1 MGKKILIVDDDSD
14 LVESTSAFLVSRGY
28 TTVSASNG
36 TEGLAMLEQEKPD
49 LIVLDMMMDQRG
61 DGFLFSRKMRK
72 EPAFQKTPII
82 MLTGMRQAT
91 GFHFLTED
99 PRHPTFL
106 PVDEFM
112 EKPADL
118 EELARRVARLIG

>member
-1 MGKKILIVDDDSD
+1 MNKKILIVDDDD
-14 LVESTSAFLVSRGY
+14 NLVESVAAFLSSRGY
-28 TTVSASNG
+28 TTVSAPNR
-36 TEGLAMLEQEKPD
+36 TEGYALLEREKPD
-49 LIVLDMMMDQRG
+49 LVVLDMMMDQRG

-72 EPAFQKTPII
+72 EPAFARIPIL

-91 GFHFLTED
+91 GFSFPTED

-112 EKPADL
+112 EKPADFDD
-118 EELARRVARLIG
+118 LAQRIAKLLG